1 MAKSVK
7 SEGIVLKK
15 KGLLNKDYLVTIFTK
30 DQGKIKVFAKGI
42 KKITS
47 RRLSHIETSNLI
59 QTILSTK
66 NDRFYLQETKLISG
80 FAKIKDDQKKVNY
93 LYQFFF
99 VLERLLPENQ
109 KELNIYQ
116 LTKKFLIKLSSDE
129 FSQMDLTQFINQ
141 LMRQLG
147 YSKKILSFNEL
158 KQTIEEIISEKLP
171 SFII

>member
-15 KGLLNKDYLVTIFTK
+15 KGLLNKDDLVTVFTK
-30 DQGKIKVFAKGI
+30 EQGKIKVFAKGI

-47 RRLSHIETSNLI
+47 RRLSHIGTGNLI

-80 FAKIKDDQKKVNY
+80 FTKIKDNQEKVNF

-109 KELNIYQ
+109 QELNIYQ
-116 LTKKFLIKLSSDE
+116 LTKKFLIKLSSEE
-129 FSQMDLTQFINQ
+129 FSQMDLTQFINE
-141 LMRQLG
+141 LIRQLG
-147 YSKKILSFNEL
+147 YSKRNLSFNEL
-158 KQTIEEIISEKLP
+158 KQTIEEILNEKLP

>member
-1 MAKSVK
+1 MAKSIK

-30 DQGKIKVFAKGI
+30 EQGKIKVFAKGI

-47 RRLSHIETSNLI
+47 RRLSHIETGNLI

-80 FAKIKDDQKKVNY
+80 FAKIKEAPEKVNF

-99 VLERLLPENQ
+99 VLERLLAENQ
-109 KELNIYQ
+109 KEFNIYQ
-116 LTKKFLIKLSSDE
+116 LTIKFLIKLSADG
-129 FSQMDLTQFINQ
+129 FSEKDLTQFINE
-141 LMRQLG
+141 LIRQLG
-147 YSKKILSFNEL
+147 YSKKNLSFNEL

>member
-1 MAKSVK
+1 MTKSVK
-7 SEGIVLKK
+7 SEGIILKK
-15 KGLLNKDYLVTIFTK
+15 KGLLNKDYLVTIFSK
-30 DQGKIKVFAKGI
+30 EQGKIRVFAKGI

-47 RRLSHIETSNLI
+47 RRLSHIETGNLI
-59 QTILSTK
+59 QTILSSK

-80 FAKIKDDQKKVNY
+80 FAKIKDSQEKVNY

-109 KELNIYQ
+109 KEFNIYQ
-116 LTKKFLIKLSSDE
+116 LTKRFLIKLSKDD
-129 FSQMDLTQFINQ
+129 FSENDLTQFINE
-141 LMRQLG
+141 LMRKLG
-147 YSKKILSFNEL
+147 YTKKNLSFNEL

>member
-30 DQGKIKVFAKGI
+30 EQGKIKVFAKGI

-47 RRLSHIETSNLI
+47 RRLSHIETGNLI

-80 FAKIKDDQKKVNY
+80 FAKIKDSQEKVNF

-109 KELNIYQ
+109 KEFSIYQ
-116 LTKKFLIKLSSDE
+116 LTKKFLIKLSADG
-129 FSQMDLTQFINQ
+129 FSEKDLTQFINE
-141 LMRQLG
+141 LIRQFG
-147 YSKKILSFNEL
+147 YSKKNLSSNGL
-158 KQTIEEIISEKLP
+158 RQTIEEIISEKLP